1 LCVKI
6 LAQKFGTLKK
16 KFVPLFSETE
26 CPVLDKKHA
35 EKIGW
40 GYNLLKYN
48 PT

>member
-1 LCVKI
+1 M
-6 LAQKFGTLKK
+6 K
-16 KFVPLFSETE
+16 KFVPLF
-26 CPVLDKKHA
+26 LDKYCSYCEQQHA